1 MSDDSTVPRGLGLPA
16 GPLARSCGHFG
27 RPNSEALWE
36 FFRWEAPLLCAN
48 ARSPLFTPANDVL
61 PTLHKEAL
69 WAVTRVFL
77 FFFYPLPCA
86 SHCVPLPA
94 TRWDRPS
101 SVGSVFT
108 PVVPV
113 MVSSPPPTPL
123 HRRRRLTPT
132 PSRPDRKSTAYLKL
146 FAGAHSNK
154 HYRSLCVVAGHLWI
168 FDSSES

>member
-69 WAVTRVFL
+69 WAVTRVFC
-77 FFFYPLPCA
+77 FFFPLPCA

-94 TRWDRPS
+94 TRWVQAVQRGLRFHS
-101 SVGSVFT
+101 SG
-108 PVVPV
+108 PGNGLLPL
-113 MVSSPPPTPL
+113 PTPL